1 MENDIKKY
9 GREWIILEKITKG
22 AEEDVDKI
30 KKLLTGE
37 INWGELM
44 EQAMSH
50 KIFPMVAYFF
60 IKNDLFEKIPPFI
73 H

>member
-22 AEEDVDKI
+22 NKEEIEEI
-30 KKLLTGE
+30 KKLLTEE

-50 KIFPMVAYFF
+50 KILRLFQFF
-60 IKNDLFEKIPPFI
+60 L
-73 H
+73 